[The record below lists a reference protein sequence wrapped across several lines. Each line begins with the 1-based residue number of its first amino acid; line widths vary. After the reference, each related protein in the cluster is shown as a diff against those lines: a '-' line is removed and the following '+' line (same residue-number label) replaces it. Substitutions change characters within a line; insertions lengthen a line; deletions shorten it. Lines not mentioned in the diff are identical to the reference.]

1 MAGEDDARDKRV
13 KKLNELSGLLNRHA
27 TDPVKTPER
36 EFLHERIAEL
46 VDRARKLSA
55 DDGYVFGRLTDAADD
70 FLDASGEIE
79 EAAGDE
85 SGEEDTQERAARNL
99 EETYFDLQQGEYF
112 AKQSGDL
119 HADEYVRICRR
130 LYQTARAA
138 YEREQYARSRDLA
151 EAARE
156 VVGGL
161 EGLAQA
167 AVRIPTPPK
176 L

>member
-1 MAGEDDARDKRV
+1 M
-13 KKLNELSGLLNRHA
+13 
-27 TDPVKTPER
+27 
-36 EFLHERIAEL
+36 
-46 VDRARKLSA
+46 
-55 DDGYVFGRLTDAADD
+55 DAADD
-70 FLDASGEIE
+70 FLDASAEIE
-79 EAAGDE
+79 DAVQNDRDE
-85 SGEEDTQERAARNL
+85 DDTQERAARNL

-112 AKQSGDL
+112 ARQSGDKN
-119 HADEYVRICRR
+119 AGEYVRICRL

-138 YEREQYARSRDLA
+138 YEREEYGRSRDLA

-156 VVGGL
+156 VIAGL